1 MKIGILT
8 QPLHKNYGGLLQAWA
23 LQTVL
28 KRMGHE
34 AWILQR
40 EYRQPDS
47 LHRAVRWG
55 KNLLKRCRGERVISH
70 QKAKSIQQ
78 AKTDRFVEANINPRT
93 PSLTSTKALRN
104 YFKEQAFEACVVGS
118 DQVWRKAYSPCL
130 PNYFLDFLENEDEVR
145 KVAYAASFGLD
156 DPDFNNKD
164 ISKAQQ
170 LIKRFHAISVR
181 ERSGVSIC
189 RNLLHAEAV
198 HVLDP
203 TLLLEKDDYRHVA
216 GITPP
221 VTDTEK
227 EIFCYFL
234 DINEEKEHLRKH
246 TSAALQL
253 KTASGMPPKAGTA
266 ENLLDDPA
274 ACTFPAV
281 EEWLGHFS
289 KAAFVL
295 TDSFHGC
302 VFSIIFNKPFI
313 AFSNKGRGNA
323 RFNSLLETFGLQARL
338 IDTYD
343 NDMVND
349 LLRTPIDWNA
359 VNATRRAWQKRSVEF
374 LENALS

>member
-1 MKIGILT
+1 M
-8 QPLHKNYGGLLQAWA
+8 QAWA

-34 AWILQR
+34 AWLLQR
-40 EYRQPDS
+40 VYSQPDS
-47 LHRAVRWG
+47 LHCAVRWG
-55 KNLLKRCRGERVISH
+55 KNLLKRCLGKRIISH
-70 QKAKSIQQ
+70 QKAKSILQE
-78 AKTDRFVEANINPRT
+78 KTDRFVEANITPRT
-93 PSLTSTKALRN
+93 PSLTTTKALRD
-104 YFKEQAFEACVVGS
+104 YFKEQGFEACVVGS

-130 PNYFLDFLENEDEVR
+130 PNYFLDFLEKDDAVR

-156 DPDFNNKD
+156 DPDFSSKD
-164 ISKAQQ
+164 MTEAQR
-170 LIKRFHAISVR
+170 LIKHFHAISVR
-181 ERSGVSIC
+181 ELSGVSIC
-189 RNLLHAEAV
+189 RNLLHVEAV

-203 TLLLEKDDYRHVA
+203 TLLLEKDDYRRVA

-274 ACTFPAV
+274 TCTFPAV
-281 EEWLGHFS
+281 EEWLQHFS

-313 AFSNKGRGNA
+313 AFSNSGRGNA

-338 IDTYD
+338 VHTYD
-343 NDMVND
+343 KEHIDE

-359 VNATRRAWQKRSVEF
+359 VNATRQAWQKRSMEF
-374 LENALS
+374 LEKALS

>member
-1 MKIGILT
+1 M
-8 QPLHKNYGGLLQAWA
+8 QAWA

-34 AWILQR
+34 AWLLQR
-40 EYRQPDS
+40 VYSQPDS

-55 KNLLKRCRGERVISH
+55 KNLLKRCLGKRIISH
-70 QKAKSIQQ
+70 QKAKSILQE
-78 AKTDRFVEANINPRT
+78 KTDRFVEANITPRT
-93 PSLTSTKALRN
+93 PSLTTTKALRD
-104 YFKEQAFEACVVGS
+104 YFKEQCFEACVVGS

-130 PNYFLDFLENEDEVR
+130 PNYFLNFLEKDDAVR

-156 DPDFNNKD
+156 DPDFN
-164 ISKAQQ
+164 SKEMTEVQR
-170 LIKRFHAISVR
+170 LIRHFNAISVR
-181 ERSGVSIC
+181 ELSGVSIC
-189 RNLLHAEAV
+189 HNLLHVEAV

-203 TLLLEKDDYRHVA
+203 TLLLEKDDYRRVA

-234 DINEEKEHLRKH
+234 DKNEEKEHLRKH
-246 TSAALQL
+246 ASAALQL
-253 KTASGMPPKAGTA
+253 KTASGMPLKAGTA

-281 EEWLGHFS
+281 EEWLQHFS

-313 AFSNKGRGNA
+313 AFSNSGRGNA

-338 IDTYD
+338 VHTYD
-343 NDMVND
+343 KEHIDE
-349 LLRTPIDWNA
+349 LLRTPIDWNT
-359 VNATRRAWQKRSVEF
+359 VNATRQAWQKRSMEF
-374 LENALS
+374 LEKALS